1 MTWDATASCWKPAV
15 QAGGGTWGSILGTL
29 ANQVDLNTAL
39 GLKSGLHVDWSF
51 LTGIP
56 VSFVPFPHS
65 ATHRN
70 GGTDEVA
77 SSTPG
82 ANLIP
87 KAGAGGTLAIGFIAS
102 GTPTG
107 GKFVRDDNTLA
118 VPGTGS
124 IVLTSGAG
132 TPGAPDN
139 LQTSCGAPTST
150 NLAIY
155 IDTVNQGQWWCSAT
169 DTWLKILNV
178 TGSGPFGMIGGTGTV
193 PSTPASGSVSC
204 YFDST
209 STTLICINSS
219 GAAYSMVKAEAGA
232 SHQFL
237 TAMSAAG
244 IFSKAQPAFTD
255 LSGAAVIAQ
264 IPTGSTSS
272 TVPLGN
278 DARFSD
284 ARVPTAPY
292 KIRTCEIHIWGSGTS
307 QVLQDTDDELASCY
321 NDYGV
326 TETIAAVRCWGNA
339 GSPTVLPIIN
349 GGGTILSGAL
359 TCGTASWA
367 AGTLSGTPTLSAA
380 GSIDGVVTT
389 AGGTATNIRIVITL
403 TR

>member
-1 MTWDATASCWKPAV
+1 MPAV
-15 QAGGGTWGSILGTL
+15 AAGGGTWGSILGTL
-29 ANQVDLNTAL
+29 SNQADLNTAL
-39 GLKSGLHVDWSF
+39 GLKAGL
-51 LTGIP
+51 G
-56 VSFVPFPHS
+56 VPTVPLAH
-65 ATHRN
+65 AGTHRH
-70 GGTDEVA
+70 GGADEV
-77 SSTPG
+77 STP
-82 ANLIP
+82 IP
-87 KAGAGGTLAIGFIAS
+87 GPNVIPQAASNGQLAIGFLGS

-107 GKFVRDDNTLA
+107 GKFVRDDGVLA

-139 LQTSCGAPTST
+139 LQTSCTAPTST

-155 IDTVNQGQWWCSAT
+155 IDTVNQQQWWCAAAN
-169 DTWLKILNV
+169 TWLIVLSTSGV
-178 TGSGPFGMIGGTGTV
+178 GPFGLLGSTGTV
-193 PSTPASGSVSC
+193 PSTPASGTVSC
-204 YFDST
+204 YFDSMT
-209 STTLICINSS
+209 TTLICINSS
-219 GAAYSMVKAEAGA
+219 GAAYSMVKGA
-232 SHQFL
+232 SSVSHQFV
-237 TAMSAAG
+237 TNVDASG
-244 IFSKAQPAFTD
+244 IQHQAQPAFTD
-255 LSGAAVIAQ
+255 ISGAAAIAQ
-264 IPTGSTSS
+264 IPTGVTGA
-272 TVPLGN
+272 TVPFGN
-278 DARFSD
+278 DSRFSD

-349 GGGTILSGAL
+349 GGGTILTGAL

-380 GSIDGVVTT
+380 GSIDGDIVT